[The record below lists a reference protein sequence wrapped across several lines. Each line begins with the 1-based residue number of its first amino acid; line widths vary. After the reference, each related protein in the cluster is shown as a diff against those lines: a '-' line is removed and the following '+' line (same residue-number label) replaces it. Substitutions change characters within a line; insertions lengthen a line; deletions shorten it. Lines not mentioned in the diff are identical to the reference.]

1 MNGSIFAHTLK
12 TAAAADLRDEYL
24 KGRGTPGQGGVDIG
38 AVGLR
43 LSVAPLQGMQRDR
56 ATGSTSKVTTKIHY
70 YCTRASM
77 WIGSSYGSS
86 VRMRVVYTQALW
98 FSYIHFSS
106 FLLISPA
113 LPLSVLTQV
122 FALASSG
129 SVADVP
135 LQLAIRDNPAPDPRF
150 LEKGPQSLADL
161 APLGSPAV
169 VVADPS
175 KWPRFLESQAAMKAA
190 AAGGAGSAGGAGEGA
205 KADGSGKKKDKEGDP
220 LWPNHGRLG
229 EVVGHH
235 AATNTVQVRCKVHP
249 PEPPFGLGIAAAV
262 VDKYFPMGAVARTLK
277 IRPDILG
284 RLLGSLIVSA
294 GRDEAY
300 DLGLRLRI
308 NEPSGVKGEKG
319 AALRVLGYIRHTG
332 AALERQQQ
340 QQEQHAVSEGA
351 WGSSRDA
358 VRVIGSKP
366 KPTANQGS
374 IGGASGGGGASAVV
388 GGWELSVKGV
398 QLVAAYQAAFPEFF
412 AALLATPPTDRT
424 FQASNLFRGS
434 AAANEGQG
442 GVQGA
447 LLKVCSCLFEL
458 CGSEDLVHNFFSNS
472 AIAMLLKSLSRV
484 SC

>member
-1 MNGSIFAHTLK
+1 MH
-12 TAAAADLRDEYL
+12 
-24 KGRGTPGQGGVDIG
+24 P
-38 AVGLR
+38 
-43 LSVAPLQGMQRDR
+43 
-56 ATGSTSKVTTKIHY
+56 
-70 YCTRASM
+70 
-77 WIGSSYGSS
+77 
-86 VRMRVVYTQALW
+86 
-98 FSYIHFSS
+98 
-106 FLLISPA
+106 FLLLFPA
-113 LPLSVLTQV
+113 LHLFLSIPSSNKV

-150 LEKGPQSLADL
+150 LEKGPQSLRDL

-169 VVADPS
+169 VVAEPA
-175 KWPRFLESQAAMKAA
+175 KWHQYLQSQAAAKAA
-190 AAGGAGSAGGAGEGA
+190 SAAVGEG
-205 KADGSGKKKDKEGDP
+205 KGSADGSGKDGEDTSDS
-220 LWPNHGRLG
+220 LWPHHGRLG
-229 EVVGHH
+229 EVIGHNP
-235 AATNTVQVRCKVHP
+235 ATNTVQVRCKVHP

-262 VDKYFPMGAVARTLK
+262 VDKYFPTGAVARTLK

-294 GRDEAY
+294 GKDEVY

-340 QQEQHAVSEGA
+340 QEQEQEQLLLQQQQQRERQGQAMDQGQQQQAISEGA
-351 WGSSRDA
+351 WGLNRDA
-358 VRVIGSKP
+358 VRVVGSKP
-366 KPTANQGS
+366 KPTASQSNGS
-374 IGGASGGGGASAVV
+374 GGGASGASEVV

-412 AALLATPPTDRT
+412 AALLATPPTERT

-434 AAANEGQG
+434 AAAQGG

-447 LLKVCSCLFEL
+447 LLEVQIRCS
-458 CGSEDLVHNFFSNS
+458 
-472 AIAMLLKSLSRV
+472 
-484 SC
+484 